1 MLLKDVVTG
10 LGTSAI
16 ADAVGTMPIAGIS
29 ADSRR
34 VAAGEIFVALAGTK
48 ADGARYVADAVAKGA
63 AVVVSGHNAVLAD
76 VAIPVIRVDEPR
88 HFLALASARLNQPFP
103 KTVAAVTGT
112 SGKTSIAA
120 FLRQIWQAAGHRAA
134 SVGTIGI
141 VTPEYETYGSLT
153 TPDPVELAKSFAKL
167 AREGI
172 THVAMEASSHGL
184 DQHRLD
190 GIELAAGAFT
200 NLSRDHLDYH
210 PDVEAYFDAKMRLFE
225 ALLGPG
231 KSAVVDVDTPY
242 GRQAAERAKAVG
254 LDVLTVGVEG
264 ATLRLV
270 STRPEGFAQVIV
282 VEAFGKRHTLKL
294 PLLGTFQVSNAL
306 VAAGLALAT
315 GIERDKALYAIEA
328 LKGAPGRLELVGTTP
343 AGAPVFVDYSHKPD
357 ALEKAIAALRPYT
370 TGRLVVVFGCG
381 GDRDPGKRPVMGEIA
396 VRTADVAIVTDDNPR
411 SEDPAEI
418 RRQIL
423 IAAPGAIEI
432 GDRGEAIRAG
442 VQMLRR
448 GDILMIAGKG
458 HETGQIVGDR
468 VLPFS
473 DHEAADAALR
483 DLKQ

>member
-1 MLLKDVVTG
+1 MTG
-10 LGTSAI
+10 LGASAP
-16 ADAVGTMPIAGIS
+16 AEAVGDLPVAGIS
-29 ADSRR
+29 ADSRSI
-34 VAAGEIFVALAGTK
+34 AAGEIFVALPGTK

-63 AVVVSGHNAVLAD
+63 AVIIAGQDAALAGTAV
-76 VAIPVIRVDEPR
+76 PVIRVDEPR
-88 HFLALASARLNQPFP
+88 RFLALAAARLNQPMP

-120 FLRQIWQAAGHRAA
+120 FLRQIWQAAGKRAA

-141 VTPEYETYGSLT
+141 VTPDYATYGSLT
-153 TPDPVELAKSFAKL
+153 TPDPVALAKSFAKL
-167 AREGI
+167 AGEGI

-190 GIELAAGAFT
+190 GIQLTAGAFT

-225 ALLGPG
+225 RLLAPG
-231 KSAVVDVDTPY
+231 QSAVVDVDTEY
-242 GRQAAERAKAVG
+242 GKRAAERARAAG
-254 LDVLTVGVEG
+254 LTVLSVGTEG
-264 ATLRLV
+264 QALKLL
-270 STRPEGFAQVIV
+270 STRPDGFAQVIA
-282 VEAFGKRHTLKL
+282 VEAFGKRHDLKL

-306 VAAGLALAT
+306 VAVGLALAT
-315 GIERDKALYAIEA
+315 GIEKDKALYAIEA
-328 LKGAPGRLELVGTTP
+328 LKGAPGRLELIGTTRK
-343 AGAPVFVDYSHKPD
+343 GAPVFVDYSHKPD
-357 ALEKAIAALRPYT
+357 ALEKAIAALRPYSK
-370 TGRLVVVFGCG
+370 GRLVVVFGCG

-423 IAAPGAIEI
+423 SAAPGAIEI
-432 GDRGEAIRAG
+432 GDRGEAIRTG
-442 VQMLRR
+442 VHMLEA

-473 DHEAADAALR
+473 DHEAAEAALQ
-483 DLKQ
+483 DLDP